1 MFIVFFII
9 NLLGK
14 VDKEVC
20 FKMLNKE
27 NTHDACKASQVLED
41 KVV

>member
-1 MFIVFFII
+1 MLDLMHYA
-9 NLLGK
+9 NK
-14 VDKEVC
+14 KRQER
-20 FKMLNKE
+20 KMLNKE